1 MLRPS
6 EALLDPS
13 TALIEA
19 LLAVIATG
27 RGSWPDVGV
36 FGSYKRPRMPGFA
49 GFTRVQFWPSEHLF
63 RRLND
68 GDAPPVIETAPPFP
82 PDEAFAA
89 RIARS
94 IDAELVARGEVSVP
108 GLGLFGVQKRKTT
121 AEDQYT
127 VVFHAAPEILRRLN
141 PKDADYEA
149 ALASEWPGGPPT
161 PKTPEGQA

>member
-1 MLRPS
+1 M
-6 EALLDPS
+6 DPS

-19 LLAVIATG
+19 LLAAIATDRAG
-27 RGSWPDVGV
+27 WPDVGV
-36 FGSYKRPRMPGFA
+36 FGLHKRPRIPGFP

-68 GDAPPVIETAPPFP
+68 GDVPPKVETAPPFP

-94 IDAELVARGEVSVP
+94 IEAELVERGEVTVP
-108 GLGLFGVQKRKTT
+108 GLGLFGVEKRKTT

-127 VVFHAAPEILRRLN
+127 VVFRAEPALLRRLN

-149 ALASEWPGGPPT
+149 AVASEWPGGPPVRK
-161 PKTPEGQA
+161 PASGEN